1 MVFTSVNVLIF
12 LTVATVFVYFYY
24 GYKARKQGNSREEMF
39 GFFIGILI
47 AIISSLALI
56 DIDKVVI
63 SKDRLHVI
71 IVLASFLALTVLNL
85 FMRYKWHIQGLREF
99 RLHLN
104 VGRILI
110 LVCVGIMI
118 FKTHVSWVHH
128 V

>member
-85 FMRYKWHIQGLREF
+85 FMRYKW
-99 RLHLN
+99 
-104 VGRILI
+104 
-110 LVCVGIMI
+110 
-118 FKTHVSWVHH
+118 
-128 V
+128 

>member
-110 LVCVGIMI
+110 LVCVVIMI